1 MEAAP
6 GPAQREWGDMAT
18 RYLRPGWFTT
28 NVFNR
33 LVAGLTR
40 IGISVLGSRILAVR
54 GRKSGQWR
62 TTPVNLLTHEGARYL
77 VSPRGVTQWV
87 RNVRAGGDVELHIG
101 RRREPVALVELE
113 GDQKIPVLRAYLRR
127 WKVEIG
133 AFFQGVGPDAPDA
146 DLARIAPGYPAFRV
160 ERRGPV

>member
-1 MEAAP
+1 
-6 GPAQREWGDMAT
+6 MAT
-18 RYLRPGWFTT
+18 RYQRPGWFTT

-54 GRKSGQWR
+54 GRKTGQWR
-62 TTPVNLLTHEGARYL
+62 TTPVNLLSHEGARYL
-77 VSPRGVTQWV
+77 VAPRGVTQWV
-87 RNVRAGGDVELHIG
+87 RNVRAGSDVELRIG

-113 GDQKIPVLRAYLRR
+113 GDEKIPVLRAYLRR
-127 WKVEIG
+127 WKMEIG

-160 ERRGPV
+160 EKRGGGIAGPGRS

>member
-1 MEAAP
+1 
-6 GPAQREWGDMAT
+6 MAT

-40 IGISVLGSRILAVR
+40 IGMSVLGSRILAVR
-54 GRKSGQWR
+54 GRKTGQWR

-77 VSPRGVTQWV
+77 VAPRGVTQWV
-87 RNVRAGGDVELHIG
+87 RNVRAGSDVELRIG

-113 GDQKIPVLRAYLRR
+113 GDEKIPVLRAYLRR
-127 WKVEIG
+127 WKMEIG
-133 AFFQGVGPDAPDA
+133 AFFQGVGPDAPDP
-146 DLARIAPGYPAFRV
+146 DLAAIAPGYTAFRV
-160 ERRGPV
+160 ETRRPL